1 MDIPGI
7 ASFNGQPT
15 LTNPLSSEN
24 QLVGRNAPAQ
34 QNSEAATTTTMQ
46 EQSPSNLQTVAV
58 VNQTEQS
65 DSAGFDV
72 DNPGS
77 TIDFT
82 V

>member
-7 ASFNGQPT
+7 ASFSGQPT

-24 QLVGRNAPAQ
+24 QLVGRLSPAQ
-34 QNSEAATTTTMQ
+34 QNSETAATATIQ
-46 EQSPSNLQTVAV
+46 EQEPTSLQTVAV
-58 VNQTEQS
+58 VNQTEQN
-65 DSAGFDV
+65 DAAGFDSE
-72 DNPGS
+72 NPGS